1 MTRRVR
7 ANITG
12 RVQGVSFRATTAIE
26 ARRLGLV
33 GWVRNRTDG
42 SVELEAEGD
51 AAAIAELLAWC
62 AHGPPAAR
70 VANVA
75 IDELAPVNAEA
86 EFAITATE
94 R

>member
-1 MTRRVR
+1 M
-7 ANITG
+7 
-12 RVQGVSFRATTAIE
+12 
-26 ARRLGLV
+26 GLV

-51 AAAIAELLAWC
+51 AAVVTELLVWC

-75 IDELAPVNAEA
+75 IQELAPANAEA
-86 EFAITATE
+86 AFSITASE